1 MASGTKSVAFDLNP
15 ETIKFERALD
25 EELSQLWWT
34 PEERR
39 IFQADSRAEQD
50 PLFAEALKNYQKSI
64 YRNTMR
70 ELRTDMANYIPMPEA
85 EKQKIRDA
93 FIRNIQRIA
102 YDETDINS
110 FYRSEFYRN
119 YQRKLQEKKGGKKSR
134 TTRRK
139 KRTKRRRQKRTRR
152 RK

>member
-39 IFQADSRAEQD
+39 IFQAESRAEQD

-64 YRNTMR
+64 YRKSMT
-70 ELRTDMANYIPMPEA
+70 ELRIDMSNYIHMSEE
-85 EKQKIRDA
+85 EKERIRNA

-102 YDETDINS
+102 YDETDINN
-110 FYRSEFYRN
+110 FYNSEFYAD
-119 YQRKLQEKKGGKKSR
+119 YKKKLQKKKGGKKSR

-139 KRTKRRRQKRTRR
+139 KRTKRRRQKRTKR